1 MQRRPCSQQ
10 RRVTGCSRRCPRTA
24 APIDR
29 PRRRASVF
37 ARTGILPSQAIRAM
51 IAGGEIMAAPDIE
64 ANQIQPASLD
74 LRLGKVAY
82 RIRASFLPGPNAT
95 VRDKLAEL
103 KFHEIDLTKG
113 AVLEAGCVYLVP
125 LIEQLKLRS
134 TIAGFANPK
143 SSTGRLDVFTR
154 LIADRQDGF
163 DSGRGRLFGPALRRD
178 LPAHLLHQGALRLA
192 AQSDQVPPPRRPAAR
207 RRRAARPGRR
217 PAPCARFIPTS
228 AWSRAMPRSAK
239 DSICASASR
248 RSRRRPRR
256 LSRAPL
262 SPAWSMSTRSAP
274 TTSSSIWEAVH
285 LGEDRRLVLDP
296 HEFYIL
302 ASKESVSV
310 PPAYVAEMAPF
321 DPLIGEYRV
330 HYAGFFDPGFGYAEG
345 KAPGAKAVLEVR
357 SLDIPF
363 ILEDGQIVGRLVYDK
378 LTDIPDTDLRPGHR
392 LALPGA
398 RPEAVQALQAGTSA
412 SSAEQLPPPSTQNL
426 AQSDG
431 RA

>member
-1 MQRRPCSQQ
+1 MQPVSPSN
-10 RRVTGCSRRCPRTA
+10 VLFEALPEDPRA
-24 APIDR
+24 APPAEA
-29 PRRRASVF
+29 PRSAF
-37 ARTGILPSQAIRAM
+37 ARTGILPCQGIRAL
-51 IAGGEIMAAPDIE
+51 IASGEIFGAPEIE
-64 ANQIQPASLD
+64 ASQIQPASLD

-154 LIADRQDGF
+154 LIADHQDGF
-163 DSGRGRLFGPALRRD
+163 DAVEEGYTGPLFAEICPRTFSIKVRYGSRLNQIRF
-178 LPAHLLHQGALRLA
+178 
-192 AQSDQVPPPRRPAAR
+192 R
-207 RRRAARPGRR
+207 RRVGQQLDADERPGRVR
-217 PAPCARFIPTS
+217 DRTLREIHSDVGLVEGEASIREGLNLSISLAPIPSLGLVGYRARRY
-228 AWSRAMPRSAK
+228 AGVVDVDAVGAYEVGQY
-239 DSICASASR
+239 
-248 RSRRRPRR
+248 
-256 LSRAPL
+256 
-262 SPAWSMSTRSAP
+262 
-274 TTSSSIWEAVH
+274 WEAVQ

-330 HYAGFFDPGFGYAEG
+330 HYAGFFDAGFGYAEG

-363 ILEDGQIVGRLVYDK
+363 ILEDGQIVGRLVYDR
-378 LTDIPDTDLRPGHR
+378 LTDIPDQIYGQGIGSHY
-392 LALPGA
+392 
-398 RPEAVQALQAGTSA
+398 QAQGLKLSKHFKQ
-412 SSAEQLPPPSTQNL
+412 P
-426 AQSDG
+426 
-431 RA
+431 

>member
-1 MQRRPCSQQ
+1 VNPGEKAEL
-10 RRVTGCSRRCPRTA
+10 RVT
-24 APIDR
+24 
-29 PRRRASVF
+29 RRRNHAKNTAMSSAKPLFDALPESLPVTATPEPARSVF
-37 ARTGILPSQAIRAM
+37 ARTGILPCQAVRAM
-51 IAGGEIMAAPDIE
+51 IAAGEIMGAPEID

-95 VRDKLAEL
+95 VRDKLEAL

-154 LIADRQDGF
+154 LIADRQESF
-163 DSGRGRLFGPALRRD
+163 DAVEEGYSGPLFAEICPRTFSIKVRYGSRLNQIRFRRRVGQQLDAGEQPGRVGDRRLREIHSDVGLVEGEAAIREG
-178 LPAHLLHQGALRLA
+178 LNLSISLA
-192 AQSDQVPPPRRPAAR
+192 PIPPSGLVGYRAR
-207 RRRAARPGRR
+207 RYAGVIDVDAVG
-217 PAPCARFIPTS
+217 AY
-228 AWSRAMPRSAK
+228 
-239 DSICASASR
+239 DVNQY
-248 RSRRRPRR
+248 
-256 LSRAPL
+256 
-262 SPAWSMSTRSAP
+262 
-274 TTSSSIWEAVH
+274 WEAVQ
-285 LGEDRRLVLDP
+285 LGEDHRLVLDP

-330 HYAGFFDPGFGYAEG
+330 HYAGFFDPGFGYTEG

-378 LTDIPDTDLRPGHR
+378 LTDIPDTVYGQGIGSHY
-392 LALPGA
+392 
-398 RPEAVQALQAGTSA
+398 QAQGLKLSKHFKLG
-412 SSAEQLPPPSTQNL
+412 
-426 AQSDG
+426 
-431 RA
+431 

>member
-1 MQRRPCSQQ
+1 MQPAS
-10 RRVTGCSRRCPRTA
+10 PRDKLFETL
-24 APIDR
+24 PEG
-29 PRRRASVF
+29 RRAGTPAEATRGAF
-37 ARTGILPSQAIRAM
+37 ARTGILPSQAIRAL
-51 IAGGEIMAAPDIE
+51 IAAGEIKGAPEIAPE
-64 ANQIQPASLD
+64 QIQPASLD

-95 VRDKLAEL
+95 VRDKLEAL

-154 LIADRQDGF
+154 LIADNQDSF
-163 DSGRGRLFGPALRRD
+163 DAVEEGYTGPLFAEICPRTFSIKVRYGSRLNQIRF
-178 LPAHLLHQGALRLA
+178 
-192 AQSDQVPPPRRPAAR
+192 R
-207 RRRAARPGRR
+207 RRVGQQLDADERPGRVTDR
-217 PAPCARFIPTS
+217 TLREIHCDVGLVKGEAAIREGLNLSISLAPIPPSGLVGYRARRYAGVIDVD
-228 AWSRAMPRSAK
+228 AIGAYDAGQY
-239 DSICASASR
+239 
-248 RSRRRPRR
+248 
-256 LSRAPL
+256 
-262 SPAWSMSTRSAP
+262 
-274 TTSSSIWEAVH
+274 WEALK

-345 KAPGAKAVLEVR
+345 KVPGAKAVLEVR

-378 LTDIPDTDLRPGHR
+378 LTDIPDTLYGQGIGSHY
-392 LALPGA
+392 
-398 RPEAVQALQAGTSA
+398 QAQGLKLSKHFKQ
-412 SSAEQLPPPSTQNL
+412 E
-426 AQSDG
+426 
-431 RA
+431 

>member
-1 MQRRPCSQQ
+1 MEQASERDKLFDGLPEK
-10 RRVTGCSRRCPRTA
+10 PRTLA
-24 APIDR
+24 AG
-29 PRRRASVF
+29 ASVKSSL
-37 ARTGILPSQAIRAM
+37 ARTGILPSQALRSLIAAGEIRA
-51 IAGGEIMAAPDIE
+51 APEIAPD
-64 ANQIQPASLD
+64 QIQPASLD

-103 KFHEIDLTKG
+103 KFHEIDLTRG

-125 LIEQLKLRS
+125 LIEQLNLRA

-143 SSTGRLDVFTR
+143 SSIGRIDVFTR
-154 LIADRQDGF
+154 LIADRQASF
-163 DSGRGRLFGPALRRD
+163 DAIEEGYNGPLFAEVCPRTFSIKVRYGSRLNQIRFLRRVGQQLD
-178 LPAHLLHQGALRLA
+178 A
-192 AQSDQVPPPRRPAAR
+192 DE
-207 RRRAARPGRR
+207 RPGRVGDR
-217 PAPCARFIPTS
+217 ALRAIHSDVGLVEGDAAIREGLNLRISLQPVGASGIVGYRARRYAGVIDVDEIGVYDVGQF
-228 AWSRAMPRSAK
+228 
-239 DSICASASR
+239 
-248 RSRRRPRR
+248 
-256 LSRAPL
+256 
-262 SPAWSMSTRSAP
+262 
-274 TTSSSIWEAVH
+274 WEAVQ

-321 DPLIGEYRV
+321 DPLMGEYRV

-378 LTDIPDTDLRPGHR
+378 LTEIPDQLYGDRIGSHY
-392 LALPGA
+392 
-398 RPEAVQALQAGTSA
+398 QAQGLKLSKHFKQ
-412 SSAEQLPPPSTQNL
+412 
-426 AQSDG
+426 D
-431 RA
+431 

>member
-1 MQRRPCSQQ
+1 MEPQSPADRLFERP
-10 RRVTGCSRRCPRTA
+10 PDA
-24 APIDR
+24 AR
-29 PRRRASVF
+29 PEGADPVKGAL
-37 ARTGILPSQAIRAM
+37 ARTGILPSQGIRQL
-51 IAGGEIMAAPDIE
+51 IAAGEIRGAPEIGLD
-64 ANQIQPASLD
+64 QIQPASLD

-95 VRDKLAEL
+95 VRDKLTEL
-103 KFHEIDLTKG
+103 KFHEIDLTHG

-134 TIAGFANPK
+134 TIAAFANPK

-163 DSGRGRLFGPALRRD
+163 DSVEEGYAGPLFAEICPRTFSIKVRYGSRLNQIRFLRRVGQQLD
-178 LPAHLLHQGALRLA
+178 AEG
-192 AQSDQVPPPRRPAAR
+192 
-207 RRRAARPGRR
+207 RPGRVG
-217 PAPCARFIPTS
+217 
-228 AWSRAMPRSAK
+228 
-239 DSICASASR
+239 D
-248 RSRRRPRR
+248 RR
-256 LSRAPL
+256 LRAIHSDVGL
-262 SPAWSMSTRSAP
+262 VEGEAAIREGLNLRVSLTPAEPSGLVGYRARRYAGVVDVDE
-274 TTSSSIWEAVH
+274 IGAYEVGQYWEEVR
-285 LGEDRRLVLDP
+285 LGRDRRLVLDP

-378 LTDIPDTDLRPGHR
+378 LTDIPDQIYGQGIGSHY
-392 LALPGA
+392 
-398 RPEAVQALQAGTSA
+398 QAQGLKLSKHFKQ
-412 SSAEQLPPPSTQNL
+412 
-426 AQSDG
+426 D
-431 RA
+431 

>member
-1 MQRRPCSQQ
+1 MQPATPHDRLFEALPD
-10 RRVTGCSRRCPRTA
+10 TPRA
-24 APIDR
+24 DAPGE
-29 PRRRASVF
+29 PSKSAF

-51 IAGGEIMAAPDIE
+51 IAGGEIAGAPEIDTD
-64 ANQIQPASLD
+64 QIQPASLD

-82 RIRASFLPGPNAT
+82 RIRASFLPGPDAT

-163 DSGRGRLFGPALRRD
+163 DSVEEGYSGPLFAEICPRTFSIKVRYGSRLNQIRF
-178 LPAHLLHQGALRLA
+178 
-192 AQSDQVPPPRRPAAR
+192 R
-207 RRRAARPGRR
+207 RRVGQQLDADERPGRV
-217 PAPCARFIPTS
+217 T
-228 AWSRAMPRSAK
+228 
-239 DSICASASR
+239 D
-248 RSRRRPRR
+248 RR
-256 LSRAPL
+256 LREIHSDVGLVEGDAAIREGLNLRISLAPIAPSGLVGYRARRF
-262 SPAWSMSTRSAP
+262 AGVIDVDEIGAYDVGQY
-274 TTSSSIWEAVH
+274 WEEVR
-285 LGEDRRLVLDP
+285 LGKDRRLVLDP

-330 HYAGFFDPGFGYAEG
+330 HYAGFFDPGFGYTEG
-345 KAPGAKAVLEVR
+345 KAPGRQGGAR
-357 SLDIPF
+357 SAQPRHSVHPRRRADRRPAGLRQAHRHP
-363 ILEDGQIVGRLVYDK
+363 RH
-378 LTDIPDTDLRPGHR
+378 DLWQGHR

-398 RPEAVQALQAGTSA
+398 RAEAVEALQARVTPG
-412 SSAEQLPPPSTQNL
+412 SSPGVTERVAGL
-426 AQSDG
+426 
-431 RA
+431 R

>member
-1 MQRRPCSQQ
+1 MPSTAEKQDKLFEALPEGPRMTAPAE
-10 RRVTGCSRRCPRTA
+10 VTRSA
-24 APIDR
+24 
-29 PRRRASVF
+29 F

-51 IAGGEIMAAPDIE
+51 IAGGEIFGAPEIE
-64 ANQIQPASLD
+64 PNQIQPASLD

-95 VRDKLAEL
+95 VRDKLGAL

-154 LIADRQDGF
+154 LIADYQDSF
-163 DSGRGRLFGPALRRD
+163 DAVEEGYAGPLFAEICPRTFSIKVRYGSRLNQIRFRRRVGQQLDAGEQPGRVGDRLLRE
-178 LPAHLLHQGALRLA
+178 LHSDVGLVEGEAAIEEGLRLRI
-192 AQSDQVPPPRRPAAR
+192 SLTPIPPTGLIGYRAR
-207 RRRAARPGRR
+207 RFAGVIDVDAVG
-217 PAPCARFIPTS
+217 AYDANQY
-228 AWSRAMPRSAK
+228 
-239 DSICASASR
+239 
-248 RSRRRPRR
+248 
-256 LSRAPL
+256 
-262 SPAWSMSTRSAP
+262 
-274 TTSSSIWEAVH
+274 WEAVH
-285 LGEDRRLVLDP
+285 LGEDKRLVLDP

-330 HYAGFFDPGFGYAEG
+330 HYAGFFDPGFGYTPG
-345 KAPGAKAVLEVR
+345 GAPGAKAVLEVR

-363 ILEDGQIVGRLVYDK
+363 ILEDGQIVGRLVFDK
-378 LTDIPDTDLRPGHR
+378 LTDIPDQIYGQGIGSHY
-392 LALPGA
+392 
-398 RPEAVQALQAGTSA
+398 QAQGLKLSKHFKQ
-412 SSAEQLPPPSTQNL
+412 E
-426 AQSDG
+426 
-431 RA
+431 

>member
-1 MQRRPCSQQ
+1 MKQASERDKLFDGLPEK
-10 RRVTGCSRRCPRTA
+10 PRTLA
-24 APIDR
+24 AG
-29 PRRRASVF
+29 ASVKSSL
-37 ARTGILPSQAIRAM
+37 ARTGILPSQALRSLIAAGEIRAAPE
-51 IAGGEIMAAPDIE
+51 IALD
-64 ANQIQPASLD
+64 QIQPASLD

-103 KFHEIDLTKG
+103 KFHEIDLTRG

-125 LIEQLKLRS
+125 LIEQLNLRA

-143 SSTGRLDVFTR
+143 SSIGRIDVFTR
-154 LIADRQDGF
+154 LIADRQASF
-163 DSGRGRLFGPALRRD
+163 DAVEEGYNGPLFAEVCPRTFSIKVRYGSRLNQIRFLRRVGQQLD
-178 LPAHLLHQGALRLA
+178 A
-192 AQSDQVPPPRRPAAR
+192 DE
-207 RRRAARPGRR
+207 RPGRVGDR
-217 PAPCARFIPTS
+217 ALRAIHSDVGLVEGDAAIREGLNLRISLQPVGPSGLVGYRARRYAGVIDVDEIGGYDVGQF
-228 AWSRAMPRSAK
+228 
-239 DSICASASR
+239 
-248 RSRRRPRR
+248 
-256 LSRAPL
+256 
-262 SPAWSMSTRSAP
+262 
-274 TTSSSIWEAVH
+274 WEAVQ

-321 DPLIGEYRV
+321 DPLMGEYRV

-378 LTDIPDTDLRPGHR
+378 LTEIPDQLYGDRIGSHY
-392 LALPGA
+392 
-398 RPEAVQALQAGTSA
+398 QAQGLKLSKHFKQ
-412 SSAEQLPPPSTQNL
+412 
-426 AQSDG
+426 D
-431 RA
+431 

>member
-1 MQRRPCSQQ
+1 MQRPPMPSASQSDRLFAALPEDRPQ
-10 RRVTGCSRRCPRTA
+10 A
-24 APIDR
+24 APGDA
-29 PRRRASVF
+29 PRSAF

-51 IAGGEIMAAPDIE
+51 IAGGEIAGAPEIE
-64 ANQIQPASLD
+64 GSQVQPASLD

-82 RIRASFLPGPNAT
+82 RIRASFLPGPDAT

-103 KFHEIDLTKG
+103 KFHEIDLTQG

-163 DSGRGRLFGPALRRD
+163 DSVEEGYSGPLFAEICPRTFAIKVRYGSRLNQIRFRRRVGQQLDAGEQPGRVGDRALREIHSDVGLVEGEAAIREG
-178 LPAHLLHQGALRLA
+178 LNLRISLA
-192 AQSDQVPPPRRPAAR
+192 PVPPQGFIGYRAR
-207 RRRAARPGRR
+207 RYAGVVDVDAIG
-217 PAPCARFIPTS
+217 AHDANQF
-228 AWSRAMPRSAK
+228 
-239 DSICASASR
+239 
-248 RSRRRPRR
+248 
-256 LSRAPL
+256 
-262 SPAWSMSTRSAP
+262 
-274 TTSSSIWEAVH
+274 WEAVH
-285 LGEDRRLVLDP
+285 LGGDRRLVLDP

-330 HYAGFFDPGFGYAEG
+330 HYAGFFDPGFGYALG
-345 KAPGAKAVLEVR
+345 KPPGAKAVLEVR

-378 LTDIPDTDLRPGHR
+378 LTEIPDQVYGQGIGSHY
-392 LALPGA
+392 
-398 RPEAVQALQAGTSA
+398 QAQGLKLSKHFKQ
-412 SSAEQLPPPSTQNL
+412 
-426 AQSDG
+426 D
-431 RA
+431 

>member
-1 MQRRPCSQQ
+1 MQPAS
-10 RRVTGCSRRCPRTA
+10 PRDKLFETL
-24 APIDR
+24 PEG
-29 PRRRASVF
+29 RRAGTPAEATRGAF
-37 ARTGILPSQAIRAM
+37 ARTGILPSQAIRAL
-51 IAGGEIMAAPDIE
+51 IAAGEIKGAPEIAPE
-64 ANQIQPASLD
+64 QIQPASLD

-95 VRDKLAEL
+95 VRDKLEAL

-154 LIADRQDGF
+154 LIADNQDSF
-163 DSGRGRLFGPALRRD
+163 DAVEEGYTGPLFAEICPRTFSIKVRYGSRRD
-178 LPAHLLHQGALRLA
+178 QIRF
-192 AQSDQVPPPRRPAAR
+192 R
-207 RRRAARPGRR
+207 RRVGQQLDADERPGRVTDR
-217 PAPCARFIPTS
+217 TLREIHCDVGLVEGEAAIREGLNLSISLAPIPPSGLVGYRARRYAGVIDVD
-228 AWSRAMPRSAK
+228 AIGAYDAGQY
-239 DSICASASR
+239 
-248 RSRRRPRR
+248 
-256 LSRAPL
+256 
-262 SPAWSMSTRSAP
+262 
-274 TTSSSIWEAVH
+274 WEAVK

-345 KAPGAKAVLEVR
+345 KVPGAKAVLEVR

-378 LTDIPDTDLRPGHR
+378 LTDIPDTLYGQGIGSHY
-392 LALPGA
+392 
-398 RPEAVQALQAGTSA
+398 QAQGLKLSKHFKQ
-412 SSAEQLPPPSTQNL
+412 E
-426 AQSDG
+426 
-431 RA
+431 